1 MEIDYTN
8 SRVDYTAHSKFALG
22 AAYSRQTFQHY
33 YWVAYWGVMAGLGVY
48 VSLFAGLVFMAAI
61 FVAMYLLYFV
71 RAVPYS
77 RVLKAAAHR
86 SSLFGGTKQI
96 HLRIDE
102 EGLHETV
109 EGQVES
115 FAPWSAFRRFA
126 VTDGHLL
133 IELAGD
139 LWANIPRNSIAQ
151 GDAAFDELVAIL
163 RSRQISEQATPTPSR

>member
-1 MEIDYTN
+1 M
-8 SRVDYTAHSKFALG
+8 SGVLG
-22 AAYSRQTFQHY
+22 SH
-33 YWVAYWGVMAGLGVY
+33 GLGVY

-61 FVAMYLLYFV
+61 FITMFLLYFV

-77 RVLKAAAHR
+77 RVLRAAAER
-86 SSLFGGTKQI
+86 SSLLGGDKRI

-115 FAPWSAFRRFA
+115 FAPWSAFRCFA
-126 VTDGHLL
+126 VADGHLV

-139 LWANIPRNSIAQ
+139 LWANIPRRSVAQ
-151 GDAAFDELVAIL
+151 GDAAFDELVGIL
-163 RSRQISEQATPTPSR
+163 RSRQIPERGAPTI